1 MQYAANSGPSRPSS
15 GDTETSRSALGRLI
29 AARLHQETAALREQW
44 TGSPPINLFVV
55 DDLLPT
61 DLAAD
66 IRAAFPSPAGMT
78 LRRSL
83 REIKYVSA
91 QMDRHHPLLEEVIFA
106 FQDPA
111 VVRAVQQITALSDL
125 EPDEHLYAGGV
136 SVMGPGHFLNPHL
149 DNSHDKDRQR
159 YRVLNLLYYVSPDW
173 DLDSG
178 GNLEVWPE
186 GPEGAP
192 RTIVSRFNRLVVMVT
207 NQHSWHSVSPIA
219 SPELRCC
226 VSNYY
231 FSPHPAGSGDYF
243 HPTSFRGRPEQ
254 PVRDALLKAD
264 ASARAALRQLFPKG
278 VQKPTHIYDKK

>member
-1 MQYAANSGPSRPSS
+1 MQSAAKLGASP
-15 GDTETSRSALGRLI
+15 TSRSALGRLI
-29 AARLHQETAALREQW
+29 AERLEQDRAALGEQW
-44 TGSPPINLFVV
+44 AGSPPINLFVV
-55 DDLLPT
+55 DDLLPPG
-61 DLAAD
+61 LAED

-91 QMDRHHPLLEEVIFA
+91 QMDRHDPLLEEVIYA

-111 VVRAVQQITALSDL
+111 VVRAVQGITGLPDL

-136 SVMGPGHFLNPHL
+136 SMMGPGHFLNPHL

-173 DLDSG
+173 ELESG
-178 GNLEVWPE
+178 GNLEVWPQ

-192 RTIVSRFNRLVVMVT
+192 TTIVSRFNRLVVMVT
-207 NQHSWHSVSPIA
+207 NQHSWHSVSAIKAAAP
-219 SPELRCC
+219 RCC

-231 FSPHPAGSGDYF
+231 FSPHPAGSADYF

-254 PVRDALLKAD
+254 PVRDALLKVD

-278 VQKPTHIYDKK
+278 VQKPTHLYDKK